1 MTTFDTSVDDADDGG
16 NDDHDGGDD
25 DEESDLDCSP
35 CEDLTDAQVKALAA
49 YDNGGKQI
57 VCDPTC
63 LDGVSD
69 PTHCNCKLCIRYL
82 FP

>member
-1 MTTFDTSVDDADDGG
+1 MTSTDD
-16 NDDHDGGDD
+16 GDD
-25 DEESDLDCSP
+25 DEEEGSEFDCSP
-35 CEDLTDAQVKALAA
+35 CADVTDAHVEALAK

-69 PTHCNCKLCIRYL
+69 PTHCNCKLRVHRR
-82 FP
+82 FS